1 MYVSESRSAVYNSLQ
16 PDGLHSPWNSPR
28 QNTGVGS
35 LSLLQGIFP
44 TQGSNPGL
52 LHCRWILPQ
61 LSHQGSP
68 IMYVIDLQM
77 FPPKT
82 AHTQRE
88 KGTREERMPPHVSV
102 CMFTKERTNV
112 HDREPGLEHWGVLC
126 PIFYSCNG
134 LLKII

>member
-1 MYVSESRSAVYNSLQ
+1 MYVSESRSAVYNSLR

-35 LSLLQGIFP
+35 LSLLQGLFP

-52 LHCRWILPQ
+52 LHCRWFLPQ

-82 AHTQRE
+82 AHTQCE
-88 KGTREERMPPHVSV
+88 KGTGEERTPTHMSV
-102 CMFTKERTNV
+102 CMFAKERTNA
-112 HDREPGLEHWGVLC
+112 RQGTWARALECSLSY
-126 PIFYSCNG
+126 F
-134 LLKII
+134 LFLQQFT